1 MRRSDC
7 TVFFDQCRERL
18 VYLGS
23 TADQSYWDGHWSPRV
38 VRELIT
44 RDDFFVVSRTAD
56 VLEKGSR
63 ILDAGCGISQTVW
76 SLSRAQFEAYGI
88 DYARETIATVKSLV
102 PEIDVRF
109 GDVRELPFSDNF
121 FDGIWSLG
129 VIEHFY
135 DGFDDI
141 VREMWRATKPGGYAF
156 VTVPSMSPLRR
167 LKARLGAYPLHQG
180 QREGFYQFV
189 LPQEHVIERFT
200 SSGWAF
206 EKSIPLGGFKGLKD
220 ESGSLYKLLQGA
232 YDMKFPGSRYVW
244 AGVNRL
250 LAPLSFHT
258 VFYQFRKSI

>member
-7 TVFFDQCRERL
+7 TVFYDQNRKRL
-18 VYLGS
+18 IYIGS
-23 TADQSYWDGHWSPRV
+23 DANQSYWDDHWSRRV
-38 VRELIT
+38 IRELIT
-44 RDDFFVVSRTAD
+44 RDDFFVVSRTAA
-56 VLEKGSR
+56 VLEEGSR

-76 SLSRAQFEAYGI
+76 SLTRARFDAYGI
-88 DYARETIATVKSLV
+88 DYAQATVAAVNSLA
-102 PEIDVRF
+102 PELNVRF
-109 GDVRELPFSDNF
+109 GDVRELPFPDNF

-180 QREGFYQFV
+180 QRENFYQFI
-189 LPQEHVIERFT
+189 LPEEHVIERFAC
-200 SSGWAF
+200 SGWVF
-206 EKSIPLGGFKGLKD
+206 EKSMPLGGFKGLKD
-220 ESGSLYKLLQGA
+220 ESGHLYKFLQGM
-232 YDMKFPGSRYVW
+232 YDLKFPGSRYAW
-244 AGVNRL
+244 AGVNRV

-258 VFYQFRKSI
+258 IFFQFRKVM